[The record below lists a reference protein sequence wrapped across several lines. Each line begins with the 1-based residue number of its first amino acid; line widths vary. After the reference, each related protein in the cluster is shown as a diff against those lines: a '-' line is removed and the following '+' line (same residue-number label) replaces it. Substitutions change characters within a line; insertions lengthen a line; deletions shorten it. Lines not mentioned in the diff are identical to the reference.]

1 MIDVY
6 EVNGGVSKKLEW
18 EGIINPAVA
27 QLAGYEII
35 EKYPKIFYNLYI
47 IRRKT
52 Y

>member
-6 EVNGGVSKKLEW
+6 EIDSSVCRKLEW
-18 EGIINPAVA
+18 EGAINSVVM